1 MFSPGRSVN
10 LQDCSFPSCSSYPP
24 HILKNRRVSRRD
36 TRLVSRFAYIYIYM
50 YSFFFR
56 LFFPR
61 ISSLR
66 FVLVRIS
73 TATSSRDSPTTELSS
88 LFFPSRMLPR
98 HVIAEIF
105 RELAE
110 FTARTRAFVRRKQ
123 KGEKKK
129 KKGECGKEE
138 KHSRSRRTSGM
149 ILATDTS
156 IFTVSSLIIPKDDSK
171 IGAGQPTGLT
181 LG

>member
-36 TRLVSRFAYIYIYM
+36 TRLVSRFAHIYM
-50 YSFFFR
+50 YFFFFR

-105 RELAE
+105 RELARNLRLGRGHSLDGNKK
-110 FTARTRAFVRRKQ
+110 AKRK
-123 KGEKKK
+123 GREESAVKK
-129 KKGECGKEE
+129 
-138 KHSRSRRTSGM
+138 RS
-149 ILATDTS
+149 ILGGR
-156 IFTVSSLIIPKDDSK
+156 VE
-171 IGAGQPTGLT
+171 
-181 LG
+181 

>member
-36 TRLVSRFAYIYIYM
+36 TRLLSRFAYIYICTPF
-50 YSFFFR
+50 SFDF
-56 LFFPR
+56 FFPR

-105 RELAE
+105 RELARNLRLGRGRSLDGNRK
-110 FTARTRAFVRRKQ
+110 AKRKRRK
-123 KGEKKK
+123 ENAVKK
-129 KKGECGKEE
+129 
-138 KHSRSRRTSGM
+138 RS
-149 ILATDTS
+149 IL
-156 IFTVSSLIIPKDDSK
+156 VH
-171 IGAGQPTGLT
+171 GGRVE
-181 LG
+181 

>member
-36 TRLVSRFAYIYIYM
+36 TRLVSRFAHIYIY
-50 YSFFFR
+50 SAH
-56 LFFPR
+56 LFA
-61 ISSLR
+61 SLR
-66 FVLVRIS
+66 SRPNFYRDVVERFANHRIIIPLFS
-73 TATSSRDSPTTELSS
+73 VSDVTATCYRGNFSRA
-88 LFFPSRMLPR
+88 R
-98 HVIAEIF
+98 
-105 RELAE
+105 AE

-138 KHSRSRRTSGM
+138 KHFRSRRTSGM
-149 ILATDTS
+149 ILATETS
-156 IFTVSSLIIPKDDSK
+156 IFTASSLIIPKDDSK

-181 LG
+181 FG

>member
-36 TRLVSRFAYIYIYM
+36 TRLVSRFAHIYIYVLLFL
-50 YSFFFR
+50 STFFSAH
-56 LFFPR
+56 LFA
-61 ISSLR
+61 SLR
-66 FVLVRIS
+66 SRPNFYRDVVERFANHRIIIPLFS
-73 TATSSRDSPTTELSS
+73 VSDVTATCYRGNFSRA
-88 LFFPSRMLPR
+88 R
-98 HVIAEIF
+98 
-105 RELAE
+105 AE

-123 KGEKKK
+123 KGKKK
-129 KKGECGKEE
+129 RKRRECGKEE

-171 IGAGQPTGLT
+171 IGAGQPRRLT

>member
-36 TRLVSRFAYIYIYM
+36 TRLVSRFAYIYM

-105 RELAE
+105 RELARNLRLGRGRSLDGNRK
-110 FTARTRAFVRRKQ
+110 AKRKRR
-123 KGEKKK
+123 EESAVKK
-129 KKGECGKEE
+129 
-138 KHSRSRRTSGM
+138 RS
-149 ILATDTS
+149 IL
-156 IFTVSSLIIPKDDSK
+156 VH
-171 IGAGQPTGLT
+171 GGRVE
-181 LG
+181 

>member
-36 TRLVSRFAYIYIYM
+36 TRLVSRFAHIYIYM

-105 RELAE
+105 RELARNLRLGRGRSLE
-110 FTARTRAFVRRKQ
+110 GNRKAKRKRR
-123 KGEKKK
+123 EESAIKK
-129 KKGECGKEE
+129 
-138 KHSRSRRTSGM
+138 RS
-149 ILATDTS
+149 IL
-156 IFTVSSLIIPKDDSK
+156 VH
-171 IGAGQPTGLT
+171 GGQVE
-181 LG
+181 